1 MGTNQDGGPVPFI
14 YIYFDGWKRS
24 RLVGANFTAEPIR
37 SPSRSGADQ
46 ARGLPLGGQ
55 IRPRGPPALGQVR
68 PPESGRF
75 DRFLSSFADRDRVV
89 SQKDQ

>member
-46 ARGLPLGGQ
+46 ARGLPLGDRSGS
-55 IRPRGPPALGQVR
+55 GV
-68 PPESGRF
+68 ESLR
-75 DRFLSSFADRDRVV
+75 RFLSPFADRDRVA